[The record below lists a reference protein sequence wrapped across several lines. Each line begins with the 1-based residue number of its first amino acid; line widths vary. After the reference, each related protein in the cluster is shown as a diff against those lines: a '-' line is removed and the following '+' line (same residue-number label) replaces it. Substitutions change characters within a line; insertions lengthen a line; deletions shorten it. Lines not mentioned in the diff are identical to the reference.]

1 MRFLAVCELD
11 LGVRDGSVIHFIEL
25 MKNLVKLDHDVHIFA
40 PKITEWHDKSLSI
53 NYVPCVFL
61 RSPSFLPKILLYIT
75 YQLFLFFYLIRFIK
89 KTKVDVIYS
98 RLGMFSLA
106 PVVVSKITKIPH
118 IVEVNGVIGEELKMV
133 GVPRVFVKSF
143 EFVEKHIYKFSQ
155 RIITVTKNIK
165 KELMGKYTLSE
176 KKIIVVPNGA
186 NTDLFRPLNTERAK
200 KELGL
205 DDKNFHVIFVGYLV
219 QWQGVDRLIEAAPF
233 VLKEVPNTKF
243 IIVGE
248 GRILNALKAQVEEL
262 NITDKFTFTGKV
274 PYENIPL
281 YINAC
286 DVCVAPFIRERNEK
300 IGLSAIKVYEY
311 LACGKPLVA
320 SNIEGVGDLL
330 EISKSG
336 IPVEPGNCEDLG
348 GGIVKLLE
356 DKKLRDRMG
365 KNGRKL
371 VEEKYSWRRAAQDVA
386 HVCEEVVLNWDHI

>member
-25 MKNLVKLDHDVHIFA
+25 MRNLVKLDHDVHIFA
-40 PKITEWHDKSLSI
+40 PELGKWRDKTLNI
-53 NYVPCVFL
+53 EYVPCIHL
-61 RSPSFLPKILLYIT
+61 KSPSFLPKILLYTT

-106 PVVVSKITKIPH
+106 PVVVSKLTKIPH

-165 KELMGKYTLSE
+165 KELVGKYALSE

-186 NTDLFRPLNTERAK
+186 NTDLFRPLNIKRAK

-205 DDKNFHVIFVGYLV
+205 DDKSFYVIFVGYLV

-371 VEEKYSWRRAAQDVA
+371 VEEKYSWRRAAQDVV
-386 HVCEEVVLNWDHI
+386 HVCEEVVLN

>member
-1 MRFLAVCELD
+1 
-11 LGVRDGSVIHFIEL
+11 
-25 MKNLVKLDHDVHIFA
+25 
-40 PKITEWHDKSLSI
+40 
-53 NYVPCVFL
+53 
-61 RSPSFLPKILLYIT
+61 
-75 YQLFLFFYLIRFIK
+75 
-89 KTKVDVIYS
+89 
-98 RLGMFSLA
+98 MFSLA
-106 PVVVSKITKIPH
+106 PVVVSKLTKIPH

-165 KELMGKYTLSE
+165 KELVGKYALSE

-200 KELGL
+200 KELDL
-205 DDKNFHVIFVGYLV
+205 DDKSFYVIFVGYLV

-274 PYENIPL
+274 PYEIIPL

-286 DVCVAPFIRERNEK
+286 DVCAAPFIRERNEK

-371 VEEKYSWRRAAQDVA
+371 VEEKYSWRRAAQDVVR
-386 HVCEEVVLNWDHI
+386 VCEEVVLN

>member
-25 MKNLVKLDHDVHIFA
+25 MRNLVKLDHDVHIFA
-40 PKITEWHDKSLSI
+40 PKITKWHDKSLSM

-61 RSPSFLPKILLYIT
+61 KSHSFLPKILLYTT
-75 YQLFLFFYLIRFIK
+75 YQLFLFFYLIHFVK

-165 KELMGKYTLSE
+165 KELIGKYALSE

-186 NTDLFRPLNTERAK
+186 NTDLFRPLNIKRAK
-200 KELGL
+200 KELDL
-205 DDKNFHVIFVGYLV
+205 DDKSFHVIFVGYLV
-219 QWQGVDRLIEAAPF
+219 QWQGVDRLINAAPF

-262 NITDKFTFTGKV
+262 NITDKFIFTGKV
-274 PYENIPL
+274 PYEVIPL

-286 DVCVAPFIRERNEK
+286 DVCAAPFIRERNEK

-311 LACGKPLVA
+311 LACGKPVVA

-356 DKKLRDRMG
+356 DKKLRDGMG

-371 VEEKYSWRRAAQDVA
+371 VEEKYSWHRAAKDVVR
-386 HVCEEVVLNWDHI
+386 VCEEVVLN

>member
-1 MRFLAVCELD
+1 
-11 LGVRDGSVIHFIEL
+11 
-25 MKNLVKLDHDVHIFA
+25 
-40 PKITEWHDKSLSI
+40 
-53 NYVPCVFL
+53 
-61 RSPSFLPKILLYIT
+61 
-75 YQLFLFFYLIRFIK
+75 
-89 KTKVDVIYS
+89 
-98 RLGMFSLA
+98 MFSLA

-165 KELMGKYTLSE
+165 KELIGKYALSE

-186 NTDLFRPLNTERAK
+186 NTDLFRPLNIKRAK
-200 KELGL
+200 KELDL
-205 DDKNFHVIFVGYLV
+205 DDKSFHVIFVGYLV
-219 QWQGVDRLIEAAPF
+219 QWQGVDRLINAAPF

-262 NITDKFTFTGKV
+262 NITDKFIFTGKV
-274 PYENIPL
+274 PYEVIPL

-286 DVCVAPFIRERNEK
+286 DVCAAPFIRERNEK
-300 IGLSAIKVYEY
+300 IGLSAIKVYD
-311 LACGKPLVA
+311 

-356 DKKLRDRMG
+356 DKKLRDGMG

-371 VEEKYSWRRAAQDVA
+371 VEEKYSWHRAAKDVVR
-386 HVCEEVVLNWDHI
+386 VCEEVVLN